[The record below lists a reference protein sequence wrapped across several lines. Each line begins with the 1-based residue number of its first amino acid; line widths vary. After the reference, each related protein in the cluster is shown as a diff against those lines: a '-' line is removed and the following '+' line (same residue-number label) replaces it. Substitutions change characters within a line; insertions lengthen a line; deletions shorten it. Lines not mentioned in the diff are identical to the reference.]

1 MIALFL
7 TMLYTIPI
15 QSKTLIIQQAYSIF
29 VEIIMLLERQVT
41 QKSSLIKPLI
51 CSLLLIG
58 VVCMTAAQLSSTSP
72 IVSLIQAE
80 ENEFKNYISVHSK
93 SYESESEFENRFR
106 IFRDN
111 MAFIRKQNSQK
122 STITLGPNK
131 FTDLTPAEFKSKYLS
146 PKNAFDTEPASEEA
160 ELNLE
165 LPAQVDW
172 RTKGAVTPIKDQG
185 QCGSCWAF
193 SATGGIESAWIIA
206 GHGMV
211 SLSEQQLVDCAQT
224 YGNHGCQGGFY
235 RNAYNYVIAN
245 KGLTTESNYPYLA
258 KDSTCNKSKASQVS
272 ASISSK
278 YNVPANNPTAL
289 QAAVAQQPTS
299 VSVEADQAIWQSY
312 HSGVVTSGCGTN
324 LDHDILAV
332 GYDTTGSTP
341 FWIVKNSWGVSW
353 GLSGYIQIAITTG
366 NGVCGINMTPGYPV
380 V

>member
-1 MIALFL
+1 
-7 TMLYTIPI
+7 MLIEG
-15 QSKTLIIQQAYSIF
+15 QQIN
-29 VEIIMLLERQVT
+29 
-41 QKSSLIKPLI
+41 KSSLIKPALF
-51 CSLLLIG
+51 SLLLIG
-58 VVCMTAAQLSSTSP
+58 ALYMTLSRYESTSP
-72 IVSLIQAE
+72 LVSLIQAE
-80 ENEFKNYISVHSK
+80 ENEFKNYITVHSK
-93 SYESESEFENRFR
+93 SYSSQSEFENRFR

-111 MAFIRKQNSQK
+111 MAFIRRHNSQK

-146 PKNAFDTEPASEEA
+146 SRKSFDIENDVENVSDEV

-165 LPAQVDW
+165 LPTQVDW

-193 SATGGIESAWIIA
+193 SATGAIESAWIVA
-206 GHGMV
+206 GHSMV
-211 SLSEQQLVDCAQT
+211 TLSEQQLVDCAHL
-224 YGNHGCQGGFY
+224 YGNLGCQGGFY

-245 KGLTTESNYPYLA
+245 KGITTESNYPYQA
-258 KDSTCNKSKASQVS
+258 KDGLCNKSKASQVS
-272 ASISSK
+272 ASIVSK
-278 YNVPANNPTAL
+278 FNVPANSPSAL

-312 HSGVVTSGCGTN
+312 QSGVVTSGCGTN
-324 LDHDILAV
+324 LDHDILAI

-353 GLSGYIQIAITTG
+353 GMSGYIQIAITSG
-366 NGVCGINMTPGYPV
+366 DGVCGINMTPGYPV